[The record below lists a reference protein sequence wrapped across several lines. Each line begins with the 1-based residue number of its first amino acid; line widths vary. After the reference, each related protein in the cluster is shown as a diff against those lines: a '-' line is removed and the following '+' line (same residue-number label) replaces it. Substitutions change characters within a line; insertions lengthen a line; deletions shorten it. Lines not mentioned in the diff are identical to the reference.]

1 MKKVLLASLKAWIDH
16 RGASKGA
23 ALAFYA
29 LFSMT
34 PILMLAIAVAGYFF
48 GAEAAQGEIIAQ
60 LPVTVGP
67 NGAKAIQAL
76 LAAARDPVSGRLAT
90 IVASVLLLVAATS
103 VFAELKDSLDEIW
116 GVPSSQHPPFLLLLR
131 TRLLAF
137 ALVLVLAFLL
147 LVSLICGAAFAL
159 LASLVGGIWSS
170 SALVFSFFASL
181 LSFGITA
188 SLFAVIYKML
198 PEAPPSW
205 RDVWVGAVFT
215 AGLFAL
221 GKYAVGLYLS
231 KTGVASSFGAA
242 GSLIALLLWVYFSA
256 QIFFLGAEFTRQYA
270 LSFGSYKSER
280 GRVLALWPR
289 KKDNTEAGG

>member
-1 MKKVLLASLKAWIDH
+1 MKKVLLASLKAWLDH

-48 GAEAAQGEIIAQ
+48 GAKAAQGEIIAQ

-67 NGAKAIQAL
+67 NGARAIQAL
-76 LAAARDPVSGRLAT
+76 LAAARDPVSGRLAS
-90 IVASVLLLVAATS
+90 IVAGVLLLVTATS

-116 GVPSSQHPPFLLLLR
+116 GMPPQRHHVFLLLLR
-131 TRLLAF
+131 TRLRAF
-137 ALVLVLAFLL
+137 ALVLVLALLL
-147 LVSLICGAAFAL
+147 LVSLICGAVFSV
-159 LASLVGGIWSS
+159 LASFVGGGWNS
-170 SALVFSFFASL
+170 SAPVLSLFASL

-198 PEAPPSW
+198 PESPPSW

-215 AGLFAL
+215 AALFAL

-231 KTGVASSFGAA
+231 KSSVASSFGAA

-270 LSFGSYKSER
+270 MAFGS
-280 GRVLALWPR
+280 L
-289 KKDNTEAGG
+289 KDEGIDGQKESNV